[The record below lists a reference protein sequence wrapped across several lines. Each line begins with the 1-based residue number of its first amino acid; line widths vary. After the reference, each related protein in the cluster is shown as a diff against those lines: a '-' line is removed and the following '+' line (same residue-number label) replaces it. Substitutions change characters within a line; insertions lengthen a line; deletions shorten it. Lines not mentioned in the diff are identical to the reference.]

1 MNVLRWINND
11 FNSYQHL
18 ISLYETN
25 KDKFFETVQLE
36 LKTFFAANM
45 SAALG
50 AILDIIKAEL
60 NDVVFNHVDPQIET
74 ILSKNDFFT
83 YFGKDRREDINRTTI
98 KYQKLKPSD
107 GKYFKSYVIKE
118 LIEGHST
125 DLPKMTQGVKD
136 RIVESIYEI
145 FVNSQI
151 HSDTKNIY
159 TCGQFYPAK
168 NTIEFTIVDI
178 GIGFRERVNK
188 AFNSNLDSV
197 EAIRWAMQNKNTTKQ
212 DAPGGIGLALL
223 KEFVSCN
230 KGKIQIVSLDGFYEL
245 NRRGERGAF
254 FKGEFPGTI
263 VNLQFKTNDQNNY
276 QINGEIDINDIF

>member
-11 FNSYQHL
+11 FNGYQHL

-25 KDKFFETVQLE
+25 KDKFFESVQLE
-36 LKTFFAANM
+36 LKVFFAANM

-50 AILDIIKAEL
+50 AILDIIKADL

-74 ILSKNDFFT
+74 ILSKNDFLT

-98 KYQKLKPSD
+98 KYQKLTPSD
-107 GKYFKSYVIKE
+107 GKYFKNYVIKE

-125 DLPKMTQGVKD
+125 DLPKMTQGVKN

-145 FVNSQI
+145 FVNSQL
-151 HSDTKNIY
+151 HSDAKNIY

-178 GIGFRERVNK
+178 GIGFRERVNR

-197 EAIRWAMQNKNTTKQ
+197 EAIKWAMQDKNTTKQ
-212 DAPGGIGLALL
+212 AVPGGIGLALL
-223 KEFVSCN
+223 KEFVNCN
-230 KGKIQIVSLDGFYEL
+230 KGKFQIVSLDGFYEL
-245 NRRGERGAF
+245 SCRGEREAF
-254 FKGEFPGTI
+254 FEGEFPGTI
-263 VNLQFKTNDQNNY
+263 VNLQFRTDDQNNY
-276 QINGEIDINDIF
+276 HIKGEIDINNIF